1 METCQTEA
9 SEAIEPRSEI
19 NSHFARYKVLLPGAS
34 CSSFLLS
41 FARSFVRSF
50 CCLIVFW
57 FILLA
62 GYYRS
67 VEGANV
73 SYLPSRVRCH
83 SELPSVASVG
93 DHRMGLRWTRT
104 GRESGVVGCL
114 SIKCHRCSI
123 ALVFPPATPR
133 GSCPLSCT
141 AFQLRCVCFL
151 FAWLLVCFALPGDGL
166 SLDQAPSPFLPSS
179 CLPLCLS
186 TPPAASSSCPCRCCA
201 RAVWRLAALFMYMS
215 HCIAY
220 LKGQPSDYA
229 LLKCDVTKKGC
240 EQQEQAKLQQ
250 HQKNFADTVVY

>member
-1 METCQTEA
+1 MK
-9 SEAIEPRSEI
+9 SIHI
-19 NSHFARYKVLLPGAS
+19 LLATKFFSLALPAHPS
-34 CSSFLLS
+34 CCPSLV
-41 FARSFVRSF
+41 RSFVRSF

-166 SLDQAPSPFLPSS
+166 SLDQAPATTPSPSPLPAAFLYVCPLRLL
-179 CLPLCLS
+179 LPLPVLVVVVLVLS
-186 TPPAASSSCPCRCCA
+186 GVWPPYLCTCRI
-201 RAVWRLAALFMYMS
+201 AL
-215 HCIAY
+215 H
-220 LKGQPSDYA
+220 
-229 LLKCDVTKKGC
+229 T
-240 EQQEQAKLQQ
+240 
-250 HQKNFADTVVY
+250 